1 MPESLKGRFRVSSA
15 FKSETEFSV
24 LDNLSSE
31 YKIAFAATGNRSVSR
46 DRGLCGNKIVQH
58 NRLNSFTGQ

>member
-24 LDNLSSE
+24 LNNLSSE
-31 YKIAFAATGNRSVSR
+31 SKTAFATAGNRSVSR
-46 DRGLCGNKIVQH
+46 DRDLCGNKTVLH